1 MTLSSLLYNSAYDDK
16 VVFSNMIKTIKKGLI
31 FNLIAAA
38 ALLLTVLAAAG
49 CTSTTKIGDVMADN
63 SKYEGKT
70 ITVKGTVGD
79 TVWLAAADKGTYQVG
94 DGSGTIW
101 VITTQPP
108 PQKGLTVTTEGTVQA
123 AFSLLGTSY
132 GTVINETSR
141 H

>member
-1 MTLSSLLYNSAYDDK
+1 
-16 VVFSNMIKTIKKGLI
+16 MINNIKKSMI
-31 FNLIAAA
+31 FNFISAAI
-38 ALLLTVLAAAG
+38 LLLTVLATAG
-49 CTSTTKIGDVMADN
+49 CTGATKIGNIMADN

-79 TVWLAAADKGTYQVG
+79 TAWLAVADKGTYQVG

-123 AFSLLGTSY
+123 AFTLLGTSY